1 MMMKPCQKAS
11 TLNPKKH
18 PPRKEKEEQKVSTY
32 IRKRDNTQKL
42 QTRVTKVKNRE
53 LPKRQRNQPMH

>member
-1 MMMKPCQKAS
+1 MMMKPCQKDS